1 MWQTEYTVGTL
12 NVDMT
17 IIILINFF
25 IYHFKDTKSSFK
37 YKKNNLSILTK
48 LKKKRKKLIKTKNH
62 IN

>member
-37 YKKNNLSILTK
+37 YKKI
-48 LKKKRKKLIKTKNH
+48 IYQF
-62 IN
+62 